1 MPPGGAWMEVVP
13 HLHPS
18 YGGISTIVPQLASQ
32 LAAQS
37 FTLDIAAFCDPA
49 ESVSVPLH
57 SSIALAHWPQRR
69 FTRSWPGDALQRFR
83 DRVRSADGL
92 HIHGVWESATSVAA
106 STARSLHKPY
116 IISAHGM
123 LQPWALRSKS
133 FKKRLY
139 SALVEKANLQKAACL
154 HALTTAEA
162 ADYRSFGR
170 RGPIAVIPNGVE
182 LPQSIDATLFLEQF
196 PMLRGRRIVLFLGRI
211 HFKKGL
217 DILIR
222 AWAAIEKNFPDT
234 ILVLAGPDSENSRA
248 AVEKL
253 AEECGISARIHFTG
267 MLAAGMKWSALANSY
282 GFVLPSYSEG
292 LSVAAL
298 EAMGVGLPVILT
310 RHCHMPEVRRLD
322 AGWEIE
328 ATTPALTLALEEML
342 ANSSAANAAIGGRA
356 RRLVCDRYSW
366 PVVAAQMADL
376 YRWVQG
382 GPSPHSFDVWEGR
395 P

>member
-1 MPPGGAWMEVVP
+1 
-13 HLHPS
+13 
-18 YGGISTIVPQLASQ
+18 
-32 LAAQS
+32 
-37 FTLDIAAFCDPA
+37 
-49 ESVSVPLH
+49 
-57 SSIALAHWPQRR
+57 
-69 FTRSWPGDALQRFR
+69 
-83 DRVRSADGL
+83 
-92 HIHGVWESATSVAA
+92 
-106 STARSLHKPY
+106 
-116 IISAHGM
+116 M